1 MMGKL
6 PKSEAWKRNDP
17 DRPGLLTHPRY
28 SSRDSLSEWELC
40 KWNLQ
45 NVVCVLIS
53 TGRGVFIGVQG
64 GVTDL
69 VKSVT
74 HQVVVGR
81 PSHEVSRP
89 AGLAP
94 WSAGH
99 VVWPPLTFSTALA
112 FPFSCRH
119 VCTKPWAKST

>member
-6 PKSEAWKRNDP
+6 PKSEAWKQNDP

-28 SSRDSLSEWELC
+28 LSRDSLSEWELC

-81 PSHEVSRP
+81 PSHEVGRP
-89 AGLAP
+89 A
-94 WSAGH
+94 
-99 VVWPPLTFSTALA
+99 
-112 FPFSCRH
+112 
-119 VCTKPWAKST
+119 